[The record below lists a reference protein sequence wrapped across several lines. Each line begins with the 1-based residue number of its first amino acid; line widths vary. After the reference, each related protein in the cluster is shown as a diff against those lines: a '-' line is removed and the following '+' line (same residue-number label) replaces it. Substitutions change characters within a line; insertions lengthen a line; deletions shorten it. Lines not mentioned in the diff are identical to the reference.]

1 MESSTILDVSTNLRL
16 SDEMA
21 HALRQAADS
30 RGQSQQEIVRTAIA
44 KELGLANASS
54 ALARAVQSGLVKPP
68 QPFRD
73 AVAAIPLPDGVTTMD
88 LLDRDDR

>member
-1 MESSTILDVSTNLRL
+1 MSTNLRL

-30 RGQSQQEIVRTAIA
+30 RGQSQQEVIRTAIA
-44 KELGLANASS
+44 KELDMAETPS
-54 ALARAVQSGLVKPP
+54 ALDRAVQSGLVRPP
-68 QPFRD
+68 QPFQD
-73 AVAAIPLPDGVTTMD
+73 AVAAIALPDGVTTMD